1 MKEDLAMNINQAE
14 KDNLYKGLGLFLEAF
29 RPFLVSVLMRKA
41 GENWV
46 GEFEHT
52 LSPQQLEN
60 WNEGL
65 RNGTPPEALIDFHHF
80 KYFAIKNKDL
90 LKPDFGK
97 KVNDVP
103 NWLNEIADVRHKI
116 AHFKEIEEDEA
127 AKAWI
132 HMKAIA
138 RLLKMDE
145 LEAEIVKLRDSK
157 AAEQKAKSK
166 KPEAAP
172 SPSASGV
179 TMPWF
184 RVVTPHLD
192 IRQGRLDESVFA
204 ANLAE
209 VALGGGREIYSN
221 PVVFFSKT
229 YFTSGIKTIAKT
241 VIKGLNGTEDAE
253 NRVMSLQTGFGGGK
267 THTLISLYHICKWG
281 RKAAESESVSEL
293 LSYTGKPE
301 FESANIAV
309 FTNTTNDP
317 VQGRQVDGIT
327 ISTLWGELAY
337 QLGGKAAYEI
347 IRKNDEQLIS
357 PAGLFK
363 QVLAAAKPALILIDE
378 LADYCVKAS
387 GRKVGN
393 STLGDQTV
401 SFMQELTQAVS
412 ESENCVAIITLPASA
427 TEVGNTAQAHQI
439 LSSLEQRVRRVGSD
453 TKPVA
458 DEEIYEV
465 IRRRLFEDIGD
476 AAQVEAVAS
485 KYLQMYQEN
494 WMELPPHATKADY
507 KEKIKKSYPFHPELI
522 DVFRVR
528 WASSH
533 TFQRTRG
540 VLRLL
545 AAIVSDLWKRQNSL
559 TGSNLLIDTGDVNF
573 ANLDA
578 LSGQLKS
585 LFGNAF
591 EAVITADVSGSTSN
605 AFKIDENKPQ
615 FRQWCLAQSIASTV
629 LLNSFGS
636 DGANKGV
643 SIPDLKLNLLEP
655 DGFNHNSINGA
666 LDELEAAAYYL
677 YYAQSGTNR
686 RFWFHTKPNINILI
700 NQVKNDI
707 ATADIEA
714 EILRRINEKSRY
726 VQPFNVLVN
735 PAGDVPEQT
744 RLTLVILS
752 PQHRAD
758 GNNLADNTKKFV
770 EQVATKKGNSERIYR
785 NTMLFLA
792 PSEYGRIQLIVAI
805 KDYLACKKISDDYG
819 SQLER
824 DQKEDLRKKIEEASK
839 QAEVAL
845 VNAYSTVLKHSV
857 KNGFDSLTVK
867 QFKETFDGQINYQVF
882 SALKDEEWLLDSVG
896 LGTLRNNNLLP
907 TVEVPIKAKDV
918 YEAFIRFDDK
928 PMITDAEAV
937 RKSLIKYCY
946 EGAFCIASSDGKEF
960 TKFYLKENVPFL
972 DVNDPNYW
980 LVDKSLKP
988 AEAPTSPTEGI
999 DAVPTPSQK
1008 ADTVTDEGEISQ
1020 KKDGDRVREFRSIT
1034 ISGRVP
1040 LERYTELFNYFIT
1053 PFAMG
1058 GNKIEIEVS
1067 FKIASSESSPLDE
1080 SKQQYK
1086 SAKEAAKQLGLS
1098 FEEETK

>member
-1 MKEDLAMNINQAE
+1 MNINQAE

-29 RPFLVSVLMRKA
+29 RPFLVSVLMRR
-41 GENWV
+41 GGTDWTS
-46 GEFEHT
+46 EFAHT
-52 LSPQQLEN
+52 LSPQQFEN

-65 RNGTPPEALIDFHHF
+65 RNNTPPEALIDFHHF

-90 LKPDFGK
+90 LKADFGK
-97 KVNDVP
+97 KVNDLP

-116 AHFKEIEEDEA
+116 AHFTEIDEDEA

-138 RLLKMDE
+138 KLLKMDE
-145 LEAEIVKLRDSK
+145 LEAEIVKLK
-157 AAEQKAKSK
+157 ENKTTEQKAKSK
-166 KPEAAP
+166 KAEAAS
-172 SPSASGV
+172 SPATSGV

-221 PVVFFSKT
+221 PIVFFSKT
-229 YFTSGIKTIAKT
+229 FFTSGLKSIART

-267 THTLISLYHICKWG
+267 THTLISLYHICNWG
-281 RKAAESESVSEL
+281 KKAAESETVAEL
-293 LSYTGKPE
+293 LSYTGQPE
-301 FESANIAV
+301 FEKANIAV

-317 VQGRQVDGIT
+317 VQGRPVDGIT
-327 ISTLWGELAY
+327 IRTLWGELAY

-347 IRKNDEQLIS
+347 IRPNDEARAN
-357 PAGLFK
+357 PKGLFRK
-363 QVLAAAKPALILIDE
+363 VLEQCKPALILIDE
-378 LADYCVKAS
+378 LADYCVSAS
-387 GRKVGN
+387 AVKVEG
-393 STLGDQTV
+393 STLSDQTI
-401 SFMQELTQAVS
+401 SFMQELTQSVS
-412 ESENCVAIITLPASA
+412 ESNNCVAIITLPASA
-427 TEVGNTAQAHQI
+427 AEVGNTAQAHQV
-439 LSSLEQRVRRVGSD
+439 LTSLEQRVRRVGAD

-476 AAQVEAVAS
+476 AAHIEAVAS
-485 KYLQMYQEN
+485 KHLQMYQEN
-494 WMELPPHATKADY
+494 WMELPPHVAKSDY

-522 DVFRVR
+522 DVFRIR

-545 AAIVSDLWKRQNSL
+545 AAIVSDLWQRQNSL
-559 TGSNLLIDTGDVNF
+559 TGANLLIDTGDVNF

-591 EAVITADVSGSTSN
+591 DAVIVADVSGSTSN

-615 FRQWCLAQSIASTV
+615 FKQWCLAQAIASTV

-643 SIPDLKLNLLEP
+643 SISDIKLNLLEP
-655 DGFNHNSINGA
+655 EGFNHNSINGA

-707 ATADIEA
+707 KTPDIEA
-714 EILRRINEKSRY
+714 EILRRINEKTRY
-726 VQPFNVLVN
+726 IQPFNVLVD
-735 PAGDVPEQT
+735 PKGDVPEQT
-744 RLTLVILS
+744 KLTLVVLS

-758 GNNLADNTKKFV
+758 GKNVADNTKKFV
-770 EQVATKKGNSERIYR
+770 EQIATKKGNSERIYR

-792 PSEYGRIQLIVAI
+792 PSDYGLIQLVVAI
-805 KDYLACKKISDDYG
+805 KDYLACKKISDDYS

-845 VNAYSTVLKHSV
+845 VNAYSSVLKYSV
-857 KNGFDSLTVK
+857 KNGFDLLTVK
-867 QFKETFDGQINYQVF
+867 QFRETFDGQVNNNVF
-882 SALKDEEWLLDSVG
+882 STLKDEEWLLDSIG

-907 TVEVPIKAKDV
+907 TVESPVKAKDV

-946 EGAFCIASSDGKEF
+946 EGAFCIASGDGKTF

-988 AEAPTSPTEGI
+988 VETSTSPSEDVGSMHTSSPKG
-999 DAVPTPSQK
+999 
-1008 ADTVTDEGEISQ
+1008 DTVTEDGRTTPE
-1020 KKDGDRVREFRSIT
+1020 KDGNNVKEFRSIT
-1034 ISGRVP
+1034 ISGNVP

-1053 PFAMG
+1053 PFAMS
-1058 GNKIEIEVS
+1058 GNKIEIQVN
-1067 FKIASSESSPLDE
+1067 FKIASTENSPLIE
-1080 SKQQYK
+1080 SKQPYK
-1086 SAKEAAKQLGLS
+1086 SAKEAAKQLGLD
-1098 FEEETK
+1098 FHEESK